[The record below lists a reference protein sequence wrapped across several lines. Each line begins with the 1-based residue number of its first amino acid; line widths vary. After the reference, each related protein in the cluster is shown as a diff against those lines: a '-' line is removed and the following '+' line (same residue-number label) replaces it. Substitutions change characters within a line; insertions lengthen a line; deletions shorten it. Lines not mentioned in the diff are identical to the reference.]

1 MGEMT
6 EHGRRCAET
15 LREIERYLDGEA
27 DDALRTRIE
36 GHLSDC
42 SPCMHR
48 ADFRAHLKS
57 LVRDRCLQEQVP
69 DQLDARIRAMLRD
82 PR

>member
-1 MGEMT
+1 MAEMT
-6 EHGRRCAET
+6 GRGHRCTET

-27 DDALRTRIE
+27 DEALRSRIE

-57 LVRDRCLQEQVP
+57 LVRERCHEERVP

-82 PR
+82 PG